1 MKRKK
6 SLVIFGA
13 FLIMLLGVFVFCH
26 AAEGKRAAGTKKKI
40 KQIYIRKFL
49 EMYLILLQKQKCRK
63 RKMEITRRKQTLQK
77 APDRIRLRL

>member
-40 KQIYIRKFL
+40 K
-49 EMYLILLQKQKCRK
+49 
-63 RKMEITRRKQTLQK
+63 
-77 APDRIRLRL
+77 